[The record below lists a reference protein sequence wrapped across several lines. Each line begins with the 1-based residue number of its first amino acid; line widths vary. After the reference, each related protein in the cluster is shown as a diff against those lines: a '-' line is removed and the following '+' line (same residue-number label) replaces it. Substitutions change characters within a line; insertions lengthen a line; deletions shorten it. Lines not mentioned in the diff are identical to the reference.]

1 LTAFATSWRR
11 AEPALLAL
19 ALLVGACGAP
29 KQAEEPLP
37 PPPAPAEEESPAA
50 SAPAAVAGAGLRP
63 LPTPG
68 QVVSSM
74 ARGRTDPFGEV
85 LPRPRPPAPAGAPS
99 APGGAAGPGG
109 PAPSG
114 PDPFALPPDFRLAG
128 VMRSG
133 GRSAA
138 VVQAGSRS
146 GSLRP
151 GDRGG
156 RSTDLLPPGWLVA
169 SIDVNQGR
177 LTLQRGARRV
187 SLDL

>member
-1 LTAFATSWRR
+1 
-11 AEPALLAL
+11 
-19 ALLVGACGAP
+19 
-29 KQAEEPLP
+29 
-37 PPPAPAEEESPAA
+37 
-50 SAPAAVAGAGLRP
+50 
-63 LPTPG
+63 
-68 QVVSSM
+68 
-74 ARGRTDPFGEV
+74 
-85 LPRPRPPAPAGAPS
+85 
-99 APGGAAGPGG
+99 
-109 PAPSG
+109 
-114 PDPFALPPDFRLAG
+114 
-128 VMRSG
+128 MRSG

-138 VVQAGSRS
+138 VVQAGPRS

>member
-1 LTAFATSWRR
+1 MTAFAISWRR

-19 ALLVGACGAP
+19 ALLLGGCGTAEKASAP
-29 KQAEEPLP
+29 VP
-37 PPPAPAEEESPAA
+37 PPPAAEQEPAPSPA
-50 SAPAAVAGAGLRP
+50 PAGVPPGAGLRP

-74 ARGRTDPFGEV
+74 PRGRRDPFGEV
-85 LPRPRPPAPAGAPS
+85 LPRPRPPAAGTPAPAGPGS
-99 APGGAAGPGG
+99 APGTAA
-109 PAPSG
+109 
-114 PDPFALPPDFRLAG
+114 PDPFALPPEFRLAG

-138 VVQAGSRS
+138 VVQSGERS

-169 SIDVNQGR
+169 SIDVNRGR